1 MAKFRVVNM
10 DFWTD
15 DKVVEK
21 FSPEDKY
28 FMLYLLTNP
37 HSTQLGIYSVSRV
50 VMAFELGYSVES
62 ISAIINRFQNDYK
75 LIKYSPETNEI
86 AIKNYLR
93 HSIIKGGKP
102 IADLLNKEIN
112 AVKNTELI
120 DYVFSSVIADEN
132 LNETVKAVI
141 CQYYKS
147 HNDTSHDTLYD
158 TLDDTLYDTLDDT
171 SHDTYHVRGGN
182 DNDNDNDN
190 VIVVKAR
197 ARARVC
203 AREGTNN
210 NNDDFNPF
218 GDGGPDHPTETLET
232 YAANNIVNMNGK
244 NMELLVGYLDDMPE
258 SLIRYAIDLANKCCK
273 SGVPTYSYVEK
284 ILMKLVK
291 QKIKTVEQAQA
302 LEAAREAEKERI
314 INMRP
319 VQNRQPQN
327 VDNRLLNMPFTT

>member
-1 MAKFRVVNM
+1 MAKFRVVTM

-15 DKVVEK
+15 DKVVER

-50 VMAFELGYSVES
+50 VMAFELGYSVEA

-120 DYVFSSVIADEN
+120 DYVFTNVIADEN

-141 CQYYKS
+141 AQYYQS
-147 HNDTSHDTLYD
+147 HPDTHDDTSHDTYND
-158 TLDDTLYDTLDDT
+158 TSDDT
-171 SHDTYHVRGGN
+171 SHDTYHVRRGN

-190 VIVVKAR
+190 VDVVKAR
-197 ARARVC
+197 ARACAC
-203 AREGTNN
+203 ARARENN
-210 NNDDFNPF
+210 NNDNDNDFNPF
-218 GDGGPDHPTETLET
+218 GDDCPDLPTDTLET
-232 YAANNIVNMNGK
+232 YAANNIVNMNGR
-244 NMELLVGYLDDMPE
+244 NMEILVGFTDKLPE

-273 SGVPTYSYVEK
+273 SGVPTYSYLEK
-284 ILMKLVK
+284 ILMKMVK
-291 QKIKTVEQAQA
+291 QKVKTVEQAQA
-302 LEAAREAEKERI
+302 LEAAREAEKERTM
-314 INMRP
+314 NARP
-319 VQNRQPQN
+319 APNRQPQN